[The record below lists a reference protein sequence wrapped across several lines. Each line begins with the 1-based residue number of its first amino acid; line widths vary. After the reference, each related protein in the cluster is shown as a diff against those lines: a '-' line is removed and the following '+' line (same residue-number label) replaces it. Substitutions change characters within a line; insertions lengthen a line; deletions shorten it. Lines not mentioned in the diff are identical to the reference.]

1 MEDSDSAWMKDQ
13 MQFLDLLNQL
23 TKAGRADWLRSA
35 SDPVFV
41 YCLIDGDDLIKFEC
55 KGGAKGDEPVPPTED
70 LAGVVSH
77 YCNTTYLWLTGLA
90 NWELLLQLLRSAKI
104 DERRFI
110 QCRRIAHGAPVRVL
124 ESRLKI

>member
-1 MEDSDSAWMKDQ
+1 MDTPETFESHI
-13 MQFLDLLNQL
+13 QFVNLLKRL
-23 TKAGRADWLRSA
+23 TDARRAEWVRSA

-41 YCLIDGDDLIKFEC
+41 YCLIDGDDLIVFEC
-55 KGGAKGDEPVPPTED
+55 MGGAKGDEPVPPTED

-90 NWELLLQLLRSAKI
+90 NWELLLQLLRSAKD
-104 DERRFI
+104 DEARFI